1 MDDNFTLKDIK
12 NLIKIDNK
20 LQFTDEANKLIDKLF
35 VEQFGELA
43 LEEFDYSY
51 RLKHLI
57 MFLSADLDIEPVLLQ
72 YDEIKEDSILL
83 VDELPY
89 GPYVVVNSKMIIYE
103 LEVMKCLIHETRHY
117 YQYHVI
123 NNNIEHPL
131 KELWIEDLE
140 KNSLTHPEND
150 EELANHI
157 SLSVELDAF
166 AYTKYILKLLYDID
180 YEVGGEEYTEVLDR
194 YVEKYLLVD

>member
-1 MDDNFTLKDIK
+1 MSNNIRLKDIK

-20 LQFTDEANKLIDKLF
+20 LQFTDETNELIDKLF
-35 VEQFGELA
+35 VEQFGDWA
-43 LEEFDYSY
+43 LEEFDYSH

-57 MFLSADLDIEPVLLQ
+57 MFLAADLDIEPVLLQ
-72 YDEIKEDSILL
+72 YEEIEEDSFLL
-83 VDELPY
+83 IDELPF

-131 KELWIEDLE
+131 KNLWIEDLE
-140 KNSLTHPEND
+140 NSSLTHPLND
-150 EELANHI
+150 DELANYI
-157 SLSVELDAF
+157 TSSIEVDAF
-166 AYTKYILKLLYDID
+166 AYTKYILKLLYNID